1 MDGENMELM
10 YPLVIKIGI
19 PVLILAVAVLHVV
32 PARSKK
38 PFSGGVRTGA
48 ASIVKSLPI
57 YAKLYKR
64 SRILAF
70 INEFF
75 VIAAIIA
82 SLFLIARPF
91 KVQTIKT
98 GVQKRDIFL
107 CMDVSYSL
115 YELNYELTDYLE
127 QVVSE
132 LKGDRFG
139 ITIFNTSS
147 VVYVPMTDDY
157 DYVVMRLEE
166 LKEYFSL
173 QKEYYN
179 MVGDSDY
186 VYFDSQ
192 EEEDRYYEICALLD
206 YYEAGTLV
214 NNTYRGSSLIGEGLG
229 SCLYSFP
236 SIGDSSRTRCII
248 FATDNANSSFVK
260 EIPDLKEASE
270 LCAKNEVTVFAIF
283 PSEDAH
289 YYMYNDSDYEGFEN
303 ELRNAVEVTGGELYV
318 QSQQDTV
325 SEIVEEIRDHEA
337 MTVDDIVTEQKTDMP
352 VPAIIALLICL
363 AGSVISMTVLK
374 GK

>member
-1 MDGENMELM
+1 MELM
-10 YPLVIKIGI
+10 YPLVIQIGI
-19 PVLILAVAVLHVV
+19 PVLILAVLALHLI

-38 PFSGGVRTGA
+38 PYAGGVRTGA

-57 YAKLYKR
+57 YAKIYKR

-166 LKEYFSL
+166 LKNYFAL
-173 QKEYYN
+173 QKEYYDI
-179 MVGDSDY
+179 VGDNEY
-186 VYFDSQ
+186 IYFDSE
-192 EEEDRYYEICALLD
+192 EEEDRYYEVCALLD

-214 NNTYRGSSLIGEGLG
+214 NNSYRGSSLIGEGLG

-236 SIGDSSRTRCII
+236 SIGDSSRTRVII
-248 FATDNANSSFVK
+248 FATDNANASFVK

-289 YYMYNDSDYEGFEN
+289 YYIYNDADYEYFEKD
-303 ELRNAVEVTGGELYV
+303 LREAVEYTGGELYV

-352 VPAIIALLICL
+352 VPAMIALLISL
-363 AGSVISMTVLK
+363 AGSVLSMTLLK